1 MLVGGA
7 GPQLSWLR
15 RVVIALEGA
24 MMHGAGP
31 QEHKFLCMFGDTGQ
45 GGPLGG

>member
-24 MMHGAGP
+24 LV